1 MEAVRIRILVARLM
15 YSASVWQKDLQI
27 VRSIPFTVYSDTDMS
42 NRVTT
47 TPNNVNCKCN
57 VKGLNNLKLCR
68 KVGPYHSNS
77 SSLNQNRQI
86 SITIT
91 NIYTRIG
98 FKIYLSRANYVVP
111 WPQHTW
117 CSKRLCLPV
126 ILALVGLQINKR

>member
-57 VKGLNNLKLCR
+57 VKGLNNLKLCS

-77 SSLNQNRQI
+77 SSLNQNRHKYQL
-86 SITIT
+86 
-91 NIYTRIG
+91 R
-98 FKIYLSRANYVVP
+98 
-111 WPQHTW
+111 
-117 CSKRLCLPV
+117 
-126 ILALVGLQINKR
+126 